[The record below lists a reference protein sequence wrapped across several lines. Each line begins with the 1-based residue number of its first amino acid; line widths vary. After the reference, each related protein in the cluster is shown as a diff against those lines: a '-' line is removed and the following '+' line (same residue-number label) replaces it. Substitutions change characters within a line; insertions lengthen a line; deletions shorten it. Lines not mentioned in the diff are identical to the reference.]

1 MRKPHTR
8 GEILIMC
15 SYIGLPSASFAV
27 LLSCPLCEWLCMILK
42 FSKDVHVLLQCQTKN
57 FIGF

>member
-15 SYIGLPSASFAV
+15 SYIELPSASFAV
-27 LLSCPLCEWLCMILK
+27 LLSCPLRVCLCLILK
-42 FSKDVHVLLQCQTKN
+42 FSKDGKTHRR
-57 FIGF
+57 